1 MHESGV
7 EMRTAKDLLVSN
19 SNKCFLVITLLH
31 CEHLPYTA
39 GVIRGHGA
47 PQLTEIKKK
56 IQGNL
61 VHNFKAK
68 PKDEKTPLA
77 LK

>member
-47 PQLTEIKKK
+47 P
-56 IQGNL
+56 
-61 VHNFKAK
+61 
-68 PKDEKTPLA
+68 
-77 LK
+77 